1 MKSLNVVLY
10 FGANLVPRLS
20 TFVLLLVLTRLLSMD
35 DYGMFALIVVTGEIL
50 DMATGGWVRLF
61 VLSSESKDR
70 VPSAGRLGRALV
82 LTVVSCVLSLLG
94 ALLLSI
100 VQPSLSGWFTVAVA
114 VYVLAFA
121 VLRLGLTLLQTQQRH
136 LLYASTE
143 IARGVLSLACG
154 VGAVL
159 VIEPTFFSASLGI
172 SLVTLVL
179 GLLACAVAFRDLP
192 WPYFPR
198 QGYRAALL
206 FGVPIVS
213 VTLLAQTVGWLD
225 RFILNH
231 ALGPASVGLYAA
243 AYALARQ
250 PVELFSGSL
259 NPYLF
264 PMLVRSYSSE
274 GREAAGRV
282 QSGNVLT
289 LILLCGAVAA
299 GIALLAQPFAELVL
313 PDAYRAEAVRIM
325 PWIAFATLFASLK
338 NFCFDNAFYITKKN
352 WLQFVSMAP
361 PAVIS
366 LLLGLLFIPQ
376 GGPVAA
382 AMIAA
387 FASLVSLA
395 GSAFLSTRLLPFSVP
410 WKAIAGLTISFGLAS
425 AATLGMR
432 VLLGGQLPLII
443 LFGGTATFMA
453 VYASTLSASGFALVR
468 MLDRP
473 WEIWRGDSVPTA
485 TAESVSY

>member
-1 MKSLNVVLY
+1 MKNLNVIFY
-10 FGANLVPRLS
+10 FGANLAPRLA

-35 DYGMFALIVVTGEIL
+35 DYGMFALVVVTGEIL

-61 VLSSESKDR
+61 VLSSESNER
-70 VPSAGRLGRALV
+70 VPSAGRVGRTLV
-82 LTVVSCVLSLLG
+82 LTALSCVLSLLG
-94 ALLLSI
+94 ALLLSA
-100 VQPSLSGWFTVAVA
+100 VQPSLSGWFTVAVC

-121 VLRLGLTLLQTQQRH
+121 VLRLGLTLVQTQQRH
-136 LLYASTE
+136 ALYAGIE

-154 VGAVL
+154 VGAVTL
-159 VIEPTFFSASLGI
+159 VEPTFFAASLGI

-179 GLLACAVAFRDLP
+179 GSLACLTVFRVLP
-192 WPYFPR
+192 WPYIPR
-198 QGYRAALL
+198 QGYRGALL

-213 VTLLAQTVGWLD
+213 VTILAQTVGWLD

-282 QSGNVLT
+282 QSGNILT
-289 LILLCGAVAA
+289 LILLCGSVAV
-299 GIALLAQPFAELVL
+299 GIALLSRPFAELIL
-313 PDAYRAEAVRIM
+313 PEAYRYEAARVM

-338 NFCFDNAFYITKKN
+338 NFCFDNAFYITRKN
-352 WLQFVSMAP
+352 WQQFISMVPSAG
-361 PAVIS
+361 IS
-366 LLLGLLFIPQ
+366 LLLGLLLIPR
-376 GGPVAA
+376 GGPLAA

-387 FASLVSLA
+387 FSSFISLA
-395 GSAFLSTRLLPFSVP
+395 ASSFLSTRLLPFSIP
-410 WKAIAGLTISFGLAS
+410 WRAAAGMAVSFALAS
-425 AATLGMR
+425 GATLGTCIILGEQPP
-432 VLLGGQLPLII
+432 LLI
-443 LFGGTATFMA
+443 LFGGTATFIA
-453 VYASTLSASGFALVR
+453 IFASTLSASGFVLVR
-468 MLDRP
+468 LLDRP
-473 WEIWRGDSVPTA
+473 WEIWSDRSRAAA
-485 TAESVSY
+485 TAESGSY